1 MIVKQYDAKFDM
13 LSHFT
18 SDVVA
23 NKAVKTNKF
32 VSVLRLDPRVP
43 FEPSSQPPILMYCVW
58 HWMKAELQPTIA
70 PQQNLRPGSVFQRH
84 HQKIA
89 AVGKTLKELPV
100 CRSCGRSHG
109 GRCLVGSGVCYN
121 CKEEYLPV
129 LVRRS
134 SKLVLC
140 VIGMNWVSANHVSI
154 DCSYKEVVFNP
165 HSAASFKYKGAGT
178 VVLPKVILA
187 MKASKLPNQRTW
199 SILAS
204 VVGTREPKVSL
215 SSESV
220 VREYRDVFPDELSSF
235 HLLGRSILLLK
246 AEYEE
251 HLHQVLE
258 TLRANKLSTKF
269 SKRVPDGFGSFV
281 IYSDASK
288 KELGCV
294 LMRQGKVVAYASC
307 QLKSHEQKYPALD
320 LELATVVFALK
331 IWRHYLNKLIFS
343 EPKGT
348 SKTIG
353 QRVISS
359 NHSNHVYVN
368 VNVRLVVPLDY
379 VVISVSDPVGSLKS
393 CLCKCQCRTGDPVG
407 LHSRQKICDPEGHSC
422 GYDSHRQKAAR
433 LGLLARAYGSAWA
446 RGSDFTQQLAQVR
459 LELHATAGAGTT
471 RTSCDS
477 WHSDRLAG
485 YTQCR
490 GRSVDSCSLWQSATS
505 RAAAAAVEEKLGF
518 PFLFSMKE
526 GNVVADALSRKVSD
540 SAALITEQVP
550 LHRDF
555 EIAEIAVSVGEVTSQ
570 LAQLSYKDVS
580 GLEVSLLVAKEE
592 VRSGR
597 LRLQMALKEYT
608 MIWLVVDRLTKLA
621 HFIPGKS
628 IYIAKKVRV

>member
-187 MKASKLPNQRTW
+187 MKASKLPNQPFK
-199 SILAS
+199 LPPP
-204 VVGTREPKVSL
+204 REIDFAIELEPDIVPIYRAPYRMAPTELKGKKVKL
-215 SSESV
+215 Q
-220 VREYRDVFPDELSSF
+220 EL
-235 HLLGRSILLLK
+235 LDK
-246 AEYEE
+246 EAEYEE

-490 GRSVDSCSLWQSATS
+490 GRSVGSCSLWQSATS